1 MNEQL
6 MTAGLM
12 LVNTLL
18 QRAIAVSA
26 KIQDGTLDQ
35 AYMDAQQIED
45 AEARERQLEAL
56 ARAKAEGR

>member
-6 MTAGLM
+6 FTAGLM

-18 QRAIAVSA
+18 QRAMAVSA

-56 ARAKAEGR
+56 ARAKADGR

>member
-6 MTAGLM
+6 MAAGLM

-18 QRAIAVSA
+18 QRAMAVSA
-26 KIQDGTLDQ
+26 KIQNGTLDQ

-45 AEARERQLEAL
+45 GQARERQIEAL
-56 ARAKAEGR
+56 ERAKAEGR